1 MWKERMYMVLRFAVC
16 LAILLYM
23 FTIKAR

>member
-1 MWKERMYMVLRFAVC
+1 MYMVLRFAVC